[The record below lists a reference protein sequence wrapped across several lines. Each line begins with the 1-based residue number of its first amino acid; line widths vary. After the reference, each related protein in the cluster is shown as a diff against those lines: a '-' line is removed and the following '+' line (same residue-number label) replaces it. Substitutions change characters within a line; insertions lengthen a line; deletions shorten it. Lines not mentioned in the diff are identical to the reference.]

1 MFFRALAGVFF
12 VLASMADAQAD
23 VTPAPKEGTW
33 ELIGPSTCVGIYAG
47 SFEAA
52 KSASIQCAIDAL
64 SASRPTE
71 TPFTFDHWYDPT
83 SKCNTAVDDKCV
95 DASVTGM
102 FRGTIQSTGQPSPG
116 VTGQVVRLRWS
127 DRCPDGSE
135 PDPVTGECGCSEAL
149 GMPRYIYPMFEMDQ
163 GMDVAYCYQ
172 QCVYT
177 SSGGG
182 GVCIGLGDGPVYCK
196 GKARLMEGAK
206 CTGQDYESAA
216 PENCAIM
223 GGQMICMDAPKRD
236 CSVIDGEAICGPA
249 PPSGC
254 KLLAN
259 GGMLCDD
266 DAPKQPTNP
275 DGTPADPD
283 GQVISDS
290 GDIQNYYSSETV
302 NNSGTP
308 TQGEWTGGDG
318 DGDGDG
324 LEGVAQ
330 EDTLQSVLDAL
341 TPGDGDEVGTDTGVI
356 AEWLGE
362 TGISDVEAA
371 VQREENIPGLSSSFL
386 PVLPAGGTCQKVSG
400 TALGMSFEF
409 PSNTGCVYL
418 GYFREILA
426 WALYILTIVYIWSI
440 VMRRKED

>member
-1 MFFRALAGVFF
+1 MQRISLFLAFVALIFAPELQARDYPPREGIWSTGSCPGEEFKG
-12 VLASMADAQAD
+12 ADA
-23 VTPAPKEGTW
+23 
-33 ELIGPSTCVGIYAG
+33 
-47 SFEAA
+47 
-52 KSASIQCAIDAL
+52 AL
-64 SASRPTE
+64 SGAE
-71 TPFTFDHWYDPT
+71 
-83 SKCNTAVDDKCV
+83 ACV
-95 DASVTGM
+95 AEDINSAEHYQGFSATG
-102 FRGTIQSTGQPSPG
+102 REYRSCSWT
-116 VTGQVVRLRWS
+116 WK
-127 DRCPDGSE
+127 
-135 PDPVTGECGCSEAL
+135 DPVTQQTYCISERWRITFEGQYDPGSGTWYPSTQTRDVTVAWQRECEGDECDPKCTEDVGL
-149 GMPRYIYPMFEMDQ
+149 PRHIYPLFDMDQ

-196 GKARLMEGAK
+196 GKARLMEGAQ
-206 CTGQDYESAA
+206 CTEQDYEPAT

-223 GGQMICMDAPKRD
+223 GGQMICMDAPQRD

-249 PPSGC
+249 PPNGC
-254 KLLAN
+254 KLLGN

-266 DAPKQPTNP
+266 DAPNQPTNP

-283 GQVISDS
+283 GQVISS
-290 GDIQNYYSSETV
+290 GGNVQNYYSSETV

-308 TQGEWTGGDG
+308 TYGEWTGGDG
-318 DGDGDG
+318 DGDGEG

-330 EDTLQSVLDAL
+330 EDTLQDVLDAL
-341 TPGDGDEVGTDTGVI
+341 TPGDGDTVGTDTGVI

-362 TGISDVEAA
+362 TAIGDVEAA

-386 PVLPAGGTCQKVSG
+386 PVLPSGGACQKVSG

-409 PSNTGCVYL
+409 PSNSGCVYL